1 MCTVCVTSRDPER
14 KIFQMADPY
23 EEFNIGFKPVH
34 TNKFT
39 DPTGTGTRWTGDG
52 TFCVNENS

>member
-1 MCTVCVTSRDPER
+1 
-14 KIFQMADPY
+14 MADPY